1 MRMLAPMNSPIWP
14 PMSPARVGGAGTGR
28 SVVSGHRGS
37 SRAYWD
43 RGRQVIFA
51 KRLTAFVQKEH
62 KAILVGFLFSSLCF
76 SAFFYFSKAN
86 RYYSENIKYPNIHSL
101 GKFSQAYEIVPHS
114 CPQACLFHFALSEGS
129 APSSHYIPRQQSLGK
144 ALGGGGGGRGGR
156 NLWDRGGQPALGGRL
171 SYHAHGMGRG
181 QCHEQLTQEPC
192 NFIGLLLLNSL
203 IVEDFKENVQHQDV
217 LPVKGLGEE
226 VQVTSLSLTGG
237 DLSKLPSLN
246 LSLHP

>member
-1 MRMLAPMNSPIWP
+1 MPTGLSLPLCPKRRFGPLLPLHTKTTEFGESPGW
-14 PMSPARVGGAGTGR
+14 
-28 SVVSGHRGS
+28 
-37 SRAYWD
+37 
-43 RGRQVIFA
+43 
-51 KRLTAFVQKEH
+51 
-62 KAILVGFLFSSLCF
+62 
-76 SAFFYFSKAN
+76 
-86 RYYSENIKYPNIHSL
+86 
-101 GKFSQAYEIVPHS
+101 
-114 CPQACLFHFALSEGS
+114 
-129 APSSHYIPRQQSLGK
+129 
-144 ALGGGGGGRGGR
+144 GGGGRGGR

>member
-144 ALGGGGGGRGGR
+144 ALGGGGV
-156 NLWDRGGQPALGGRL
+156 A
-171 SYHAHGMGRG
+171 
-181 QCHEQLTQEPC
+181 
-192 NFIGLLLLNSL
+192 
-203 IVEDFKENVQHQDV
+203 
-217 LPVKGLGEE
+217 GEE
-226 VQVTSLSLTGG
+226 GTYGTEVGSLLWVVGCRTMPTAWEG
-237 DLSKLPSLN
+237 DSAMSSSPRSPAI
-246 LSLHP
+246 S